1 MKTFKLVDFWVSAG
15 LIIVFTVLS
24 IFKQDYTF
32 IVGYFV
38 VGAWQVISM
47 LVHTFKRLFC
57 EKGGPRLQY
66 HKIVI
71 VVLSCALTG
80 FLIYPLLLI
89 MLYVL
94 LVAAPFMA
102 IYYTWLCYREV
113 YVKMQRPLS
122 ILK

>member
-1 MKTFKLVDFWVSAG
+1 MKTFKLADFWVSAG

-47 LVHTFKRLFC
+47 LVHVFTHTFTYRPGARYAYQWITLIAVATLPLGSFWILFF
-57 EKGGPRLQY
+57 
-66 HKIVI
+66 
-71 VVLSCALTG
+71 T
-80 FLIYPLLLI
+80 
-89 MLYVL
+89 
-94 LVAAPFMA
+94 APFMA
-102 IYYTWLCYREV
+102 IYYTWLCYHEV

-122 ILK
+122 VLK

>member
-1 MKTFKLVDFWVSAG
+1 MKTFKLIDFWVSAG

-32 IVGYFV
+32 IAGYFV

-71 VVLSCALTG
+71 VVLSCTLTG
-80 FLIYPLLLI
+80 FLIYPLLLV

-94 LVAAPFMA
+94 LFTAPFMA

-122 ILK
+122 VLK